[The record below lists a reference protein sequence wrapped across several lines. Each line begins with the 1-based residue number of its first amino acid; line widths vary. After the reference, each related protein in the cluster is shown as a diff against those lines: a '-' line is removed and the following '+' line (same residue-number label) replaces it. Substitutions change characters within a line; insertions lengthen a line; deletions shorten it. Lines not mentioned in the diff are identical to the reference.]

1 MKLFK
6 IYFSSFSSII
16 FVLLI
21 LTNCDDSLTVED
33 VDKKIIPSSN
43 VSFADHVYPVFQV
56 KCIYCHNATDPD
68 GGLDLTTYASTTA
81 DLNVVFPGEAGLS
94 SLYWAI
100 SGTSGV
106 EPMPPIG
113 YPVLTKNQID
123 GIKTWINEGAKNN

>member
-68 GGLDLTTYASTTA
+68 GGLDLTSYASTTA

-113 YPVLTKNQID
+113 YPVLTQNQID